1 VIASISFIDES
12 IVKLFTEDQVSF
24 EKLKLLKIKNMN
36 EYDQK
41 LALKMLNDEKID
53 TKQVQCIF

>member
-1 VIASISFIDES
+1 MIASISFIDES